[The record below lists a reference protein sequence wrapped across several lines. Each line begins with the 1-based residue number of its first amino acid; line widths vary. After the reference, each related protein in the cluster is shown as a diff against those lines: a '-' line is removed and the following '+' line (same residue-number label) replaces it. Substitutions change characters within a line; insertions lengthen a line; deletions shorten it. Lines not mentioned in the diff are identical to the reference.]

1 MAALGNCSL
10 CRLPNYIQQ
19 KLENNKR
26 PFLVY
31 SIFLV
36 LIIEWFSI
44 IYLKFYPT
52 TEKITDFYT
61 VKIYPCL
68 TQFVLFIIFLSLFLW
83 KEKLRFCSRKSAA
96 TFYLSM
102 YYLFGSIAVLF
113 CFNSNFYY
121 NIITYTSLF
130 IGSILFVKSI
140 LNNK

>member
-10 CRLPNYIQQ
+10 CRLPNYIQK

-44 IYLKFYPT
+44 IYLNFHKT
-52 TEKITDFYT
+52 TEKITDFYV
-61 VKIYPCL
+61 VKLYPFL

-83 KEKLRFCSRKSAA
+83 KEKLRFCSRKSAS

-102 YYLFGSIAVLF
+102 YYLFGCFAIIFCMQASLYYLVLSF
-113 CFNSNFYY
+113 S
-121 NIITYTSLF
+121 SLALA
-130 IGSILFVKSI
+130 SLLLFVSFLKT
-140 LNNK
+140 K